1 MQNTSKATRQK
12 ELIMENK
19 KNGKNTD
26 RSVDGRYSDFTGEN
40 GIPGINTPGIELP
53 AFNPPVPNRAWTA
66 MRKGLDIDELDEVER
81 DGMYDAFD

>member
-1 MQNTSKATRQK
+1 MKKEKNQN
-12 ELIMENK
+12 
-19 KNGKNTD
+19 KNNLDLTND
-26 RSVDGRYSDFTGEN
+26 VDGRYAYPTDHSV
-40 GIPGINTPGIELP
+40 PGINNPEIGLP